1 MADGDGP
8 VIEPVTGGDDVPD
21 EFKSPDTPPDVKVRL
36 QARAP
41 ELDSTLGIPLDRGA
55 AAPGRHR
62 LVVLGDS
69 LTHGYQSNAI
79 FNTDLSWPAMIAT
92 ELGWYD
98 TFLHPQYRRFG
109 GLPLNLE
116 YLLRELE
123 ARYGPTIDWWEL
135 GSALFFVHNL
145 LDQVREYWEQGA
157 GSQVPEAPGIMHNLA
172 VSGYDIRDLIAR
184 TADTERAR
192 MKPAPGSGV
201 HLLAENAGPLM
212 SLYVLSSAR
221 DGASGDGLT
230 PMRAAAALGN
240 DGGIETL
247 IIFIGANNA
256 LGALID
262 LKVRWSGPG
271 YDTLEGK
278 GAFNVWRPTD
288 FISELDALVA
298 ETKDVNAQHV
308 IWATVPHVTIAPI
321 ARGVGTK
328 VRSGSRYFPYYTRP
342 WVEDAQFDASVD
354 PFITANQAR
363 AIDSAIDQYNDA
375 ITETVRAARQEG
387 LDWLLI
393 DTCGLM
399 DRVAARRYIM
409 DVSARPPWWTPYR
422 FPPAVAA
429 LSPPPD
435 SRYFASGPDGRT
447 AGGIFTLD
455 GVHPTTTAYGI
466 LAQEFINVMAGA
478 GVVFYGQ
485 NGVPRVPP
493 IQIDFDSV
501 LARDTLINDPPKS
514 VTSDLKAIGWADEIF
529 GWVKNMQ
536 RTFLSSPPPSG

>member
-1 MADGDGP
+1 MADSGGP
-8 VIEPVTGGDDVPD
+8 AAQPVTGGDVPD
-21 EFKSPDTPPDVKVRL
+21 DFKDPNTPSDVIVRL

-41 ELDSTLGIPLDRGA
+41 ETDPMLGIPLDRA
-55 AAPGRHR
+55 DAPPGRHR

-79 FNTDLSWPAMIAT
+79 FNTDLSWPAMVAA
-92 ELGWYD
+92 ELGWSD
-98 TFLHPQYRRFG
+98 SFLHPQYRMFG

-123 ARYGPTIDWWEL
+123 ARYGPAIDWWEL
-135 GSALFFVHNL
+135 GSALFFIHNHL
-145 LDQVREYWEQGA
+145 AQVRQYWEQGP

-172 VSGYDIRDLIAR
+172 VSGYDIRDLMAR

-192 MKPAPGSGV
+192 MKPAQGTGV
-201 HLLAENAGPLM
+201 HLLAENAGQLM

-221 DGASGDGLT
+221 DPGSGNALT
-230 PMRAAAALGN
+230 PMEAAAALGN
-240 DGGIETL
+240 DGGIETM

-271 YDTLEGK
+271 YDTLDGK
-278 GAFNVWRPTD
+278 SAFNVWRPAD
-288 FISELDALVA
+288 FISELDALAAQA
-298 ETKDVNAQHV
+298 EAVNAQHI

-321 ARGVGTK
+321 ARGVSTK
-328 VRSGSRYFPYYTRP
+328 VRPGSRYFPYYTRP
-342 WVEDAQFDASVD
+342 WIEDSAFDASVD

-387 LDWLLI
+387 LDWLLM

-399 DRVAARRYIM
+399 DRVAARRYIL
-409 DVSARPPWWTPYR
+409 DVSARPPWWTPYK
-422 FPPAVAA
+422 FPPVVAA
-429 LSPPPD
+429 LNPPPD
-435 SRYFASGPDGRT
+435 SRFFASGPDGRT

-455 GVHPTTTAYGI
+455 GVHPTTTAYAI
-466 LAQEFINVMAGA
+466 LAQEFINVMTAA
-478 GVVFYGQ
+478 GVVFYGP
-485 NGVPRVPP
+485 NGEPRVPP
-493 IQIDFDSV
+493 IQVDFDRA
-501 LARDTLINDPPKS
+501 LARDTLINDPPRS
-514 VTSDLKAIGWADEIF
+514 TTADLKAIGWADGIF

-536 RTFLSSPPPSG
+536 RTFLSANPPPS